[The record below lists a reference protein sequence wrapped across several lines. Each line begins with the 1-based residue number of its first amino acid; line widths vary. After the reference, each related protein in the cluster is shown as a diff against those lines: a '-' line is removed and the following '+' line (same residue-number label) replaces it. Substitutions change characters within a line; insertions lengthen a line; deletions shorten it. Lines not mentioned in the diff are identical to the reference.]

1 MNHPKVESVVIL
13 TSDMIEEYNIVCIN
27 CVHNIMCIIYI
38 YHTV

>member
-27 CVHNIMCIIYI
+27 CVYYVFFI
-38 YHTV
+38 